1 MLWENSA
8 AAAGV
13 AAVLARSF
21 LTNFSNTSKWFL
33 GTPETINV
41 IDAHKIDT
49 AIYILVSYIIRTM
62 VNVQT
67 ALPSEHPN

>member
-1 MLWENSA
+1 MLWENS

-49 AIYILVSYIIRTM
+49 AIYIYIYNR
-62 VNVQT
+62 
-67 ALPSEHPN
+67 